1 MIFRLRWRL
10 AALWLRATKGEL
22 RCGCHW
28 MEPYGAVREMG
39 CPKHD

>member
-1 MIFRLRWRL
+1 VRLLRWRL
-10 AALWLRATKGEL
+10 TALWLRITKGEL

-28 MEPYGAVREMG
+28 MPAYGAVREMG

>member
-1 MIFRLRWRL
+1 MMPWPLVR
-10 AALWLRATKGEL
+10 LWLRFTLGEL

-28 MEPYGAVREMG
+28 RDPYGAVVMAG